1 MRACRASVRA
11 PRDPAKRHAEIR
23 RNATGNI
30 RGICSSRVL
39 KEWRN
44 TELQRPQRTDQPILG
59 SQLVIVPYR
68 QKYTY
73 TLEVERATPLRPAVP
88 PRPGNSYLREKK
100 TP

>member
-1 MRACRASVRA
+1 MRAERACALLAIRPNA
-11 PRDPAKRHAEIR
+11 TRGDPA
-23 RNATGNI
+23 NATGNI